1 MSGSKLVENLAESLV
16 NELSESKTL
25 DLMNDQK
32 FSEFTDLLWEILDRV
47 DKAEDRAKAKD
58 EEEKKDKSNEDE
70 SLDSVKK
77 LAETIT
83 NYFGKGNGN
92 ADGKTDKILKI
103 VQSLQK
109 DEKEGNEES
118 DEDKKKKKLTLGKKT
133 KEQKDIEETK
143 EKKEEEKKEEEKAN
157 LDKQTVAMLTKL
169 SKNFEKAEK
178 ERKKQNSWVRKG
190 LKRVERKVGS
200 LIWKALNK
208 FKGILLIGAL
218 IFFRKPIINWFKKI
232 WSEHIEPLVAPLF
245 EKLGRIAGGLWEDL
259 KEWFKAAF
267 PSVADW
273 IKNDWPKV
281 QNWFKENWENVKD
294 WFVNEFPNATN
305 TIKMIIDKLMDLP
318 IIRGWVRD
326 YKLNQNEERQA
337 EIQKEL
343 QSTYDPVRKAE
354 LEMELKKLRNEHYST
369 DSEKWYKTN
378 GLGLEGLADVNAVR
392 NIEFPIDF
400 ENGQW
405 KYEKLDLSAYDYM
418 KGAKGLE
425 GYNAEIDA
433 AYKKLEPRIK
443 AAQEKYN
450 NAMKGSF
457 NPENYTEAVNNAT
470 YPEYSNP
477 IGGNS
482 QYSFND
488 MNNDKG
494 NNLYDLGSNF
504 TNFTSNTQNN
514 NYYFKIDEAPL
525 HHQP

>member
-83 NYFGKGNGN
+83 NYFGKGNSG

-109 DEKEGNEES
+109 DEKEEGGGES

-178 ERKKQNSWVRKG
+178 ERKKQNSWVRRG

-245 EKLGRIAGGLWEDL
+245 EKLGRIAGGLWEDI
-259 KEWFKAAF
+259 KKWFKAAF

-281 QNWFKENWENVKD
+281 QDWFKENWDKLYTFFSETLWKVVDGVDKWLQESEAGRWIRKKIYAANSKNIAKEIAETD
-294 WFVNEFPNATN
+294 YGDDTEGQ
-305 TIKMIIDKLMDLP
+305 IKEHERYIDFNKSELEVIKSSNFDKRGYILKRDANGKLHLWQSGEDRKQSYIDFYNQKIKSEQAAIDKLKGLP
-318 IIRGWVRD
+318 LPTRD
-326 YKLNQNEERQA
+326 SIPTSSGSNTKSSVNA
-337 EIQKEL
+337 
-343 QSTYDPVRKAE
+343 
-354 LEMELKKLRNEHYST
+354 
-369 DSEKWYKTN
+369 N
-378 GLGLEGLADVNAVR
+378 GMSVPSDVN
-392 NIEFPIDF
+392 ND
-400 ENGQW
+400 N
-405 KYEKLDLSAYDYM
+405 L
-418 KGAKGLE
+418 
-425 GYNAEIDA
+425 
-433 AYKKLEPRIK
+433 
-443 AAQEKYN
+443 
-450 NAMKGSF
+450 
-457 NPENYTEAVNNAT
+457 
-470 YPEYSNP
+470 PEYGNA

-488 MNNDKG
+488 MEDNNAK
-494 NNLYDLGSNF
+494 NLFDFGRVSVNMTPF
-504 TNFTSNTQNN
+504 TQNN
-514 NYYFKIDEAPL
+514 MYIFKVGEVPL
-525 HHQP
+525 YHQP